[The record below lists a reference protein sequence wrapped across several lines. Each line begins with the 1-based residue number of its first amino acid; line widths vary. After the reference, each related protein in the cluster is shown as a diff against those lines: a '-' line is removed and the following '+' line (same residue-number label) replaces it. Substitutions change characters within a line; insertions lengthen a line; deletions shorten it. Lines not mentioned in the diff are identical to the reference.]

1 VTNRRERLHV
11 LYTSIDAR
19 VAATHAAST
28 EPWPCTAGC
37 DACCHKLSKIPEIT
51 DVEWHELA
59 AAIARVPAHQAL
71 FAARIDALD
80 AAASLRAV
88 SSPPTAVPGGRA
100 AASLRA
106 VSSPPTAVPGGRAAA
121 SDRAGSRTGP
131 VVCPFLAPEDGVA
144 RPGSCLVYDGR
155 PAACRT
161 YGYYA
166 ERGDLLGCATILAH
180 DNDGAA
186 GVVWGNQLAVDRELD
201 ALCSDTSAGRRSI
214 VARFQERFR

>member
-1 VTNRRERLHV
+1 MTNRRERLHV

-28 EPWPCTAGC
+28 APWPCTVGC

-51 DVEWHELA
+51 DAEWDLLA
-59 AAIARVPAHQAL
+59 AEIARAPAYHPL
-71 FAARIDALD
+71 FVARIAALEG
-80 AAASLRAV
+80 AEA
-88 SSPPTAVPGGRA
+88 
-100 AASLRA
+100 
-106 VSSPPTAVPGGRAAA
+106 
-121 SDRAGSRTGP
+121 GP

-201 ALCSDTSAGRRSI
+201 ALCSDTPAGRRSI
-214 VARFQERFR
+214 VARFQGRFR

>member
-1 VTNRRERLHV
+1 MTDRRARLNV

-28 EPWPCTAGC
+28 DRWPCTIGC
-37 DACCHKLSKIPEIT
+37 DTCCHNLSKVPEIT
-51 DVEWHELA
+51 DAEWDLLA
-59 AAIARVPAHQAL
+59 ASIAYSPAYHPL
-71 FAARIDALD
+71 FAARIDALKG
-80 AAASLRAV
+80 AE
-88 SSPPTAVPGGRA
+88 
-100 AASLRA
+100 
-106 VSSPPTAVPGGRAAA
+106 
-121 SDRAGSRTGP
+121 TGP

-186 GVVWGNQLAVDRELD
+186 GVVWGNQLVVDRELD
-201 ALCSDTSAGRRSI
+201 ALCIDSSEGQRSI

>member
-1 VTNRRERLHV
+1 MTERRARLDV

-28 EPWPCTAGC
+28 DPWPCTVGC
-37 DACCHKLSKIPEIT
+37 DVCCHKLSKIPEIT
-51 DVEWHELA
+51 DAEWDVLA
-59 AAIARVPAHQAL
+59 AAIARVPANHEL
-71 FAARIDALD
+71 FAARIAALEG
-80 AAASLRAV
+80 V
-88 SSPPTAVPGGRA
+88 EF
-100 AASLRA
+100 
-106 VSSPPTAVPGGRAAA
+106 
-121 SDRAGSRTGP
+121 GP

-180 DNDGAA
+180 DEDGAA
-186 GVVWGNQLAVDRELD
+186 GILWGNQLAVDRELD
-201 ALCSDTSAGRRSI
+201 ALCIDSSEGRRSI
-214 VARFQERFR
+214 VDRFQEQFR